1 MSDMLLQFHFLRP
14 WFLIAMVPAIALYL
28 WNRKIRQDRNQLSDH
43 FASHLLPYLIVRD
56 EQNNF
61 FKPQH
66 ILLVFWLI
74 AILAIAGP
82 SWRREPSPFAE
93 DQAALVIIIKTTPSM
108 TSSDI
113 QPSRLERSVHKLYD
127 LLSKRKGAKTALVAY
142 AGSAHR
148 VMPFTTDSN
157 VIVSFASE
165 LSPEVMPSEGDDPV
179 SAIELA
185 SSMLSNAKVGGSILL
200 IVDSIPDGI
209 NEQLKSLSP
218 VKYPVQ
224 ILAVAARPGSD
235 IPADSVPAPALDIHN
250 LQKVADIIDAR
261 LTEVTASASDV
272 ERINSNI
279 VRSHRET
286 QIEGEGERFKDAGFY
301 FMPFLIVLGLFWSR
315 RGWVLSWEGDE

>member
-1 MSDMLLQFHFLRP
+1 MSDMLLQFHLLRP
-14 WFLIAMVPAIALYL
+14 WFLVAMVPAIALYL
-28 WNRKIRQDRNQLSDH
+28 WNQKIRRDRNQLSGN

-66 ILLVFWLI
+66 ILLLFWMI

-93 DQAALVIIIKTTPSM
+93 DQAALVVIIKTTPSM
-108 TSSDI
+108 ISSDI
-113 QPSRLERSVHKLYD
+113 QPSRLERSVHKLSD
-127 LLSKRKGAKTALVAY
+127 LLLERKGAKTALVAY

-165 LSPEVMPSEGDDPV
+165 LSPEVMPSEGDNPV
-179 SAIELA
+179 SAIDLA
-185 SSMLSNAKVGGSILL
+185 NSMLSNAKLGGSILL
-200 IVDSIPDGI
+200 IVDSMPDTI
-209 NEQLKSLSP
+209 DEQLKALSP
-218 VKYPVQ
+218 IKYPVQ

-235 IPADSVPAPALDIHN
+235 IPADSSTAPALDLNN
-250 LQKVADIIDAR
+250 LQRVADLLDAH
-261 LTEVTASASDV
+261 LNEVTANASDV

-279 VRSHRET
+279 VRSHKQT

-301 FMPFLIVLGLFWSR
+301 FIPFLVVLGLFWSR